1 MPHSLPM
8 LTVASPPQP
17 EPSSSSTWSG
27 WGPSYYQPPS
37 QSSTSSSTG
46 GGCRPHTSHTSQ
58 WPNSSSTP
66 ITTLVTTRPVTIT
79 TFTTEPWST
88 VMGDATS
95 SSSTDTGLPYYPMPT
110 WTRCPYAED
119 VFNCG
124 GGNDDEP
131 VALAV
136 EMRTEDQPDEDDS
149 SVTGETTPGS
159 SGDLFAAARGKSD
172 AVLGS
177 IWLVL
182 GVMAF
187 MV

>member
-1 MPHSLPM
+1 M
-8 LTVASPPQP
+8 LTAVSPPEP

-37 QSSTSSSTG
+37 PSSTSSSTG
-46 GGCRPHTSHTSQ
+46 SGCRPHTSHTSQ

-88 VMGDATS
+88 VMGDATP
-95 SSSTDTGLPYYPMPT
+95 SSSTDTGAPDYPVPT

-124 GGNDDEP
+124 GGGNDKP

-136 EMRTEDQPDEDDS
+136 EMRAEDDKEEAES
-149 SVTGETTPGS
+149 SVAGETTPGQS
-159 SGDLFAAARGKSD
+159 ADPFSAARGKSD

-177 IWLVL
+177 LWLVL
-182 GVMAF
+182 GLMAL